1 MANHNSW
8 AASAASRRKTAEEN
22 FWRVVAD
29 LWGDAYDYSKF
40 QYLGSTIKTTVTCKK
55 HGDFSTKPTYLV
67 NGNGCP
73 ACGKEKVLATAERKK
88 LGWEGFVRKAREL
101 HGDLYEYPEQE
112 YIGNKNKVQIICRKH
127 GAFWQKPNGH
137 LLGRGCPEC
146 ANDGKRTRNA
156 LVSAL
161 VKEGLLARLQKV
173 NRAWEYDLRTFAGM
187 EKPMR
192 CVCPTH
198 GEFFAWPNNLLK
210 NSGCRGC
217 GELKLQAHMLER
229 RLTLEE
235 VELRGQS
242 VYGDLFEYHRVEHS
256 EKGAMVFGRCTK
268 HNVEWRQAAEGY
280 AVYNPCGLC
289 TRHLSKGEQQVFDFL
304 SNLTKAET
312 RNRTILK
319 PKELDIYLPERK
331 LAVEYCGE
339 YWHSAGS
346 KEEER
351 KTRKK
356 HIEKYLAC
364 KEQGVR
370 LITLWESEWKER
382 NYAIRRLLRN
392 AVGKSKGKLMARKCE
407 LRKATAAEARAFY
420 DRYHPQGG
428 AGAGEHYAL
437 FWKGKMVACMRFVL
451 GANDR
456 GAAAKDRVW
465 TLGRYATRITVAG
478 AASRLFKAFVTEFNP
493 PEVKSF
499 SDNRF
504 FDGGMY
510 AQLGFVLEEEVSEDY
525 VVWSPKIGIRP
536 KPHYQRRMLP
546 KRLEEHG
553 VAEQFNPETD
563 PRTEAEMTYLMG
575 ARRLYDCGKKRWLW
589 TRPA

>member
-1 MANHNSW
+1 MDDIQIITRAEAKASGLRHYFTGKPCPAGHLSPRFTSVGTCVACGREKAMAKHVHTTDKRRAYNNLESFIATASKLHN
-8 AASAASRRKTAEEN
+8 N
-22 FWRVVAD
+22 
-29 LWGDAYDYSKF
+29 LYDYSKAV
-40 QYLGSTIKTTVTCKK
+40 YGGAHSKLTILCAQ
-55 HGDFSTKPTYLV
+55 HGPFEQSPTNHV
-67 NGNGCP
+67 QGKGCP
-73 ACGKEKVLATAERKK
+73 KCATLRMPQCQPKAFSQ
-88 LGWEGFVRKAREL
+88 FVSEARAVWGELFDYTDAVYDGASALMTFRCVKHNTVVQQTPTGHL
-101 HGDLYEYPEQE
+101 HG
-112 YIGNKNKVQIICRKH
+112 R
-127 GAFWQKPNGH
+127 
-137 LLGRGCPEC
+137 
-146 ANDGKRTRNA
+146 
-156 LVSAL
+156 
-161 VKEGLLARLQKV
+161 
-173 NRAWEYDLRTFAGM
+173 
-187 EKPMR
+187 
-192 CVCPTH
+192 
-198 GEFFAWPNNLLK
+198 
-210 NSGCRGC
+210 
-217 GELKLQAHMLER
+217 
-229 RLTLEE
+229 
-235 VELRGQS
+235 
-242 VYGDLFEYHRVEHS
+242 
-256 EKGAMVFGRCTK
+256 
-268 HNVEWRQAAEGY
+268 
-280 AVYNPCGLC
+280 NPCPKC
-289 TRHLSKGEQQVFDFL
+289 NHMKSAGEQQVFEFL
-304 SNLTKAET
+304 SNLTKAEP

-319 PKELDIYLPERK
+319 PKELDIYLPERR

-339 YWHSAGS
+339 FYHSSGS

-364 KEQGVR
+364 REQGVR
-370 LITLWESEWKER
+370 LITLYETEWKER

-407 LRKATAAEARAFY
+407 LRRATPAEARAFY

-428 AGAGEHYAL
+428 AGSGEHYAL

-510 AQLGFVLEEEVSEDY
+510 AQLGFVLEEEVQEDY

-536 KPHYQRRMLP
+536 KPHYQRRLLP

>member
-1 MANHNSW
+1 MKKLTHADFVAKARLVHGDRYQYPHPYVGSGVPLSILCPEHGPFVQTPNSHVSQ
-8 AASAASRRKTAEEN
+8 AQNCPKCASIGVAQKRKHSSAELTRRFQA
-22 FWRVVAD
+22 VH
-29 LWGDAYDYSKF
+29 GDKYVY
-40 QYLGSTIKTTVTCKK
+40 
-55 HGDFSTKPTYLV
+55 DFSTYV
-67 NGNGCP
+67 NLHTPIEITCP
-73 ACGKEKVLATAERKK
+73 
-88 LGWEGFVRKAREL
+88 
-101 HGDLYEYPEQE
+101 
-112 YIGNKNKVQIICRKH
+112 IH
-127 GAFWQKPNGH
+127 GAFMQAPHSHAK
-137 LLGRGCPEC
+137 GRGCPVC
-146 ANDGKRTRNA
+146 ATAKQQSYNTRRQLDMQLNFAALATKVHSGLFDYAGTEYTHNQNKVVFRCIAHDRILEQTARDHLDG
-156 LVSAL
+156 
-161 VKEGLLARLQKV
+161 
-173 NRAWEYDLRTFAGM
+173 
-187 EKPMR
+187 
-192 CVCPTH
+192 
-198 GEFFAWPNNLLK
+198 
-210 NSGCRGC
+210 
-217 GELKLQAHMLER
+217 
-229 RLTLEE
+229 
-235 VELRGQS
+235 
-242 VYGDLFEYHRVEHS
+242 
-256 EKGAMVFGRCTK
+256 
-268 HNVEWRQAAEGY
+268 
-280 AVYNPCGLC
+280 YNPCPQC
-289 TRHLSKGEQQVFDFL
+289 NHMKSAGEQQVFEFL
-304 SNLTKAET
+304 SNLTEAES

-339 YWHSAGS
+339 FYHSSGS

-351 KTRKK
+351 KMRKK
-356 HIEKYLAC
+356 HIEKYRAC

-370 LITLWESEWKER
+370 LITLYETEWKER

-428 AGAGEHYAL
+428 AGSGEHYAL

-456 GAAAKDRVW
+456 GAGAGNRTW

-510 AQLGFVLEEEVSEDY
+510 AQLGFVLEEEVAEDY

-536 KPHYQRRMLP
+536 KPHYQRRLLP

-553 VAEQFNPETD
+553 LTEPFDPETD
-563 PRTEAEMTYLMG
+563 KRTEAEMTYLMG
-575 ARRLYDCGKKRWLW
+575 ARRLYDCGKKRWVW